1 VDSGV
6 PTGPVVA
13 QVRPEAITVAS
24 GEAAEAG
31 PLTGTVIAI
40 TFLGATSR
48 VSVGLGDTTVMAA
61 MATAE
66 ATSLSAGERVTLT
79 IRPNPVLVS
88 AESAAASAG

>member
-1 VDSGV
+1 
-6 PTGPVVA
+6 
-13 QVRPEAITVAS
+13 
-24 GEAAEAG
+24 
-31 PLTGTVIAI
+31 
-40 TFLGATSR
+40 
-48 VSVGLGDTTVMAA
+48 MAA